1 MRLFT
6 LAVYASAS
14 VGITRPMDH
23 TLTISEPR
31 GPFREPREPIF
42 SYDYSIQRATWATP
56 HGVRVKVSI
65 PSELDVLK
73 IQLMGQ
79 AAGSPGQ
86 QLIIGNI
93 LSRKIADWK
102 LFIAEA
108 EGMLAERRDI
118 KIEPYTGAFA
128 HLFSKLTLCF
138 ETDKH
143 IVREEVRRRTGL

>member
-1 MRLFT
+1 
-6 LAVYASAS
+6 
-14 VGITRPMDH
+14 MDH